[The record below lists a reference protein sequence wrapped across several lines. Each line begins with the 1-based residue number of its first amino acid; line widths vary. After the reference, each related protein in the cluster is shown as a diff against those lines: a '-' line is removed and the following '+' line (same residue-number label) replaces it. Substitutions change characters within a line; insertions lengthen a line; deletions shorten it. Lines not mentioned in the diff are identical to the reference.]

1 MKAVMRRSHKSV
13 LFGHQLFLPL
23 VTPRTSP
30 LASRPLF
37 HRHLLCNEK
46 VFICPGTRSGAHS
59 GLAGMARRLLCL
71 LQGALGSIPIVVGVG
86 IVRLQA
92 DRFVIVGDGRLVL
105 T

>member
-59 GLAGMARRLLCL
+59 ELAGMARRLLCS
-71 LQGALGSIPIVVGVG
+71 LQGAPDNISIVVGVG
-86 IVRLQA
+86 LVRLQF
-92 DRFVIVGDGRLVL
+92 DRGVKVSDVDGSKP
-105 T
+105 